1 MSRNAKLSLFCWVGL
16 SPLMVIILFPYATM
30 LSTAMKQKDEIFQFE
45 VTWLPESLYFGNF
58 VELFVNRGFG
68 RAIAN
73 SLYISVGATLVSLLV
88 AMPAAYA
95 LSRLKL
101 RGQGAF
107 RTYLLLTQMISPIV
121 LIVGLFRLF
130 AYLGMINDLNA
141 LVLAHSAFYMAF
153 AVWMLQSYFDTI
165 PKDLEEAAWMDGASR
180 FASFRRVFLPLCL
193 PGIAVTS
200 LFTFVNSWNE
210 YAMSLTILRE
220 GSLQTAPV
228 RIAFLTGTLYE
239 TEWNIIMAAT
249 LVATIP
255 VAIVFASIQS
265 YLIRG
270 LSLGGVK

>member
-1 MSRNAKLSLFCWVGL
+1 MSKKSKLTLACWAAL
-16 SPLMVIILFPYATM
+16 APLMIVILFPYATM
-30 LSTAMKQKDEIFQFE
+30 FSTAMKQKDEIFQFE
-45 VTWLPESLYFGNF
+45 ISWLPESLYFGNF

-68 RAIAN
+68 QAIFN

-88 AMPAAYA
+88 ALPAAYA
-95 LSRLKL
+95 LSRLRLPGK
-101 RGQGAF
+101 GAF
-107 RTYLLLTQMISPIV
+107 KTYLLITQMISPIV

-141 LVLAHSAFYMAF
+141 LVFAHSAFYMAF

-249 LVATIP
+249 LIATVP

>member
-1 MSRNAKLSLFCWVGL
+1 MSRRAKLSLFCWVGL

>member
-1 MSRNAKLSLFCWVGL
+1 MFDIAW
-16 SPLMVIILFPYATM
+16 
-30 LSTAMKQKDEIFQFE
+30 
-45 VTWLPESLYFGNF
+45 
-58 VELFVNRGFG
+58 G
-68 RAIAN
+68 RRRWPR
-73 SLYISVGATLVSLLV
+73 V
-88 AMPAAYA
+88 AGIHDDAEN
-95 LSRLKL
+95 
-101 RGQGAF
+101 
-107 RTYLLLTQMISPIV
+107 V

-130 AYLGMINDLNA
+130 AYLGMINNLNA

-220 GSLQTAPV
+220 GALQTAPV

>member
-1 MSRNAKLSLFCWVGL
+1 MSRKAKLSLFCWVGL

>member
-1 MSRNAKLSLFCWVGL
+1 MSRKLKLSLACWSGL
-16 SPLMVIILFPYATM
+16 LPLMVVILFPYATM
-30 LSTAMKQKDEIFQFE
+30 LSTAMKRKDEIFQFE

-68 RAIAN
+68 RAILN
-73 SLYISVGATLVSLLV
+73 SLYISIGATLVSLLV

-95 LSRLKL
+95 LSRLEL
-101 RGQGAF
+101 RGKGTY
-107 RTYLLLTQMISPIV
+107 RTYLLITQMISPIV

-130 AYLGMINDLNA
+130 AFLGMINNLNA

-165 PKDLEEAAWMDGASR
+165 PRDLEEAAWMDGASR

-220 GSLQTAPV
+220 GALQTAPV

-249 LVATIP
+249 LVATVP

>member
-1 MSRNAKLSLFCWVGL
+1 MSSKAKRSLVCWLSL
-16 SPLMVIILFPYATM
+16 SPLVVIVLFPYATM
-30 LSTAMKQKDEIFQFE
+30 LSTAMKRKDEIFQFE

-58 VELFVNRGFG
+58 VELFANRGFG

-73 SLYISVGATLVSLLV
+73 SLYISIGATLVSLLV

-101 RGQGAF
+101 QGGGAF

-130 AYLGMINDLNA
+130 AYLGMINNLNA

-220 GSLQTAPV
+220 GALQTAPV

>member
-1 MSRNAKLSLFCWVGL
+1 MSRKAKLSLFCWVGL

-73 SLYISVGATLVSLLV
+73 SLYISIGATLVSLLV

-101 RGQGAF
+101 PGQGAF

-153 AVWMLQSYFDTI
+153 AIWMLQSYFDTI

>member
-1 MSRNAKLSLFCWVGL
+1 MSSKAKFSLLCWGAL
-16 SPLMVIILFPYATM
+16 MPLMVVILFPYATM
-30 LSTAMKQKDEIFQFE
+30 LSTALKRKDEIFQFE
-45 VTWLPESLYFGNF
+45 ISWLPDGLYLGNF

-68 RAIAN
+68 QAIFN
-73 SLYISVGATLVSLLV
+73 SIYISVGATLVSLLV
-88 AMPAAYA
+88 ALPAAYA

-101 RGQGAF
+101 PGKSTF
-107 RTYLLLTQMISPIV
+107 RTYLLITQMISPIV

-141 LVLAHSAFYMAF
+141 LVFAHSAFYMAF

-210 YAMSLTILRE
+210 YAMALTILRD

-249 LVATIP
+249 LIATLP